1 MKLLWT
7 YLLKHKK
14 LLIGALALA
23 TTNQIFSL
31 MDPQVFRLLID
42 NYASRTDELSQQ
54 EFFQGVGWLL
64 LAVIGVALVS
74 RIAKNFQDYYVNVI
88 TQRIGT
94 GLYSQGVSH
103 SFALPFR
110 MFEDQRSGELLQKLQ
125 KAKQD
130 SQNFI
135 TSSINILFL
144 SLIGM
149 TFVLI
154 YAFTVNWLVGLFYC
168 LAIPILGISSYMIS
182 RRIKA
187 AQIDIVKRSSEL
199 AGTTT
204 ETLRNVELVKSMGLE
219 EQETLKLNNVNEQ
232 LLQLE
237 LTKVKLI
244 RRLSF
249 IQGTLINLLRSGI
262 MLLMLW
268 LIFNNQITLGEF
280 FSLLF
285 YSFFI
290 FNPLAELG
298 TVATHFQEARASME
312 QLEAVLKIKPEP
324 KPENAPILGK
334 LTEIIFKDVSFSY
347 SNDGIGAVSNIYLEL
362 KPGKTV
368 ALVGP
373 SGAGKSTLVKLMA
386 GLYQP
391 TSGQLL
397 INSHDART
405 IDFDA
410 FRKSIGYVSQDTQL
424 FAGTIRENLLF
435 VNPEASDAQCMNA
448 LQAAQAHTIIERG
461 DKGLDTRIGE
471 SGIKLS
477 GGEKQRL
484 SIARALLREPQ
495 LIIFDEATSS
505 LDSLTEKSITDTID
519 TIVKQRPNLMI
530 LIIAHRL
537 STVARADQI
546 YVLEKGKV
554 VETGPHNQLL
564 KNTGLYSALWRQQQ
578 AVSVD

>member
-1 MKLLWT
+1 MKLLLS
-7 YLLKHKK
+7 YLKKHKK
-14 LLIGALALA
+14 MLIGALALG
-23 TTNQIFSL
+23 TTNQVFSL
-31 MDPQVFRLLID
+31 LDPQIFRMIID
-42 NYASRTDELSQQ
+42 NYANRVNELSQA
-54 EFFQGVGWLL
+54 EFFKGVGLLL
-64 LAVIGVALVS
+64 LAVIGVALIS

-130 SQNFI
+130 AQNFI

-144 SLIGM
+144 SLVGM

-154 YAFTVNWLVGLFYC
+154 YAYTVNWLAGLFYT
-168 LAIPILGISSYMIS
+168 LTIPILGITSYFIS
-182 RRIKA
+182 RKIKT
-187 AQIDIVKRSSEL
+187 AQTNIVKRSSEL

-219 EQETLKLNNVNEQ
+219 EQETSKLNNVNEQ

-237 LTKVKLI
+237 LTKVKLV
-244 RRLSF
+244 RKLSF
-249 IQGTLINLLRSGI
+249 IQGTLINALRSAI
-262 MLLMLW
+262 MFLMLW
-268 LIFNNQITLGEF
+268 LIFSGQLTLGQF

-298 TVATHFQEARASME
+298 TVTTHFQEARASME
-312 QLEAVLKIKPEP
+312 QLESILKIAPEP
-324 KPENAPILGK
+324 KPLNPPALGK
-334 LTEIIFKDVSFSY
+334 LESIVFKNVSFSY
-347 SNDGIGAVSNIYLEL
+347 SNDGIGAVSNIDLEL
-362 KPGKTV
+362 KPGKTI

-373 SGAGKSTLVKLMA
+373 SGAGKSTLVKLLA

-391 TSGQLL
+391 TQGQLL
-397 INSHDART
+397 INNFQSDK
-405 IDFDA
+405 INYDE
-410 FRKSIGYVSQDTQL
+410 FRKLVGYVSQDTQL

-435 VNPEASDAQCMNA
+435 INPEATDEDC
-448 LQAAQAHTIIERG
+448 LKVLKAAQALSIIERG
-461 DKGLDTRIGE
+461 GKGLDTKIGE

-484 SIARALLREPQ
+484 SIARALLRNPDI
-495 LIIFDEATSS
+495 IIFDEATSS
-505 LDSLTEKSITDTID
+505 LDSLTEKSITDTIHE
-519 TIVKQRPNLMI
+519 IVKQRPNLMT

-537 STVARADQI
+537 STVSRADKI
-546 YVLEKGKV
+546 YVLEKGGI
-554 VETGPHNQLL
+554 VEQGKHDDLL
-564 KNTGLYSALWRQQQ
+564 KESGLYSALWRQQL
-578 AVSVD
+578 AVST